1 MAVIGKIRERSGL
14 LIVLVGGAM
23 VAFILTDLFSNR
35 GGSRTRAVGA
45 IAGEDIDIQ
54 EYDRRVGEELDS
66 YRNDFNAT
74 VTSQMTEQVRNTVW
88 NDIIREHTLLRQA
101 EDAGF
106 GTTLSKEEYDDI
118 RFGNNILSDFKSNPN
133 FQDQATGQPNKDLL
147 RNYFQNVQ
155 TNAPVYHEIQKR
167 RMIENRIISK
177 YNTLVKKSVF
187 VNNAQASDEYVG
199 RNAKAT
205 FDLVAMRY
213 QDEPDSLY
221 QVDDGDLNA
230 YYNAHKGDRKYRQ
243 KPARSFDYVVFPVI
257 ATQGDIDQERADLVD
272 LVNDFRN
279 ANDDSLFVVGN
290 TEDRTYVLVP
300 YVEGSADQATDS
312 LILHADTGSVVGPYR
327 DGSSWK
333 LVKVKEIVKVP
344 ESRVRHILLSTQG
357 GKPDAEVKERAD
369 SILAVVKRDKSKFEA
384 LVTKFSEDPGS
395 VQNGGVYEWFDKQK
409 MVPEFT
415 SASFD
420 EPVGAITI
428 AHTSYGYHI
437 IEVLGHR
444 DRNERRLAV
453 IVRNDHPSPT
463 TFKEIYKQ
471 ANEFSL
477 TNTDADRFE
486 TAATEAGLQFQH
498 VDELRSDQRFVPGL
512 QEPFS
517 LINWVNNAEIDAV
530 SAPIEVGESY
540 VVAMLRGIREGGS
553 PALADVK
560 EVLSR
565 EIIKEKKAEAF
576 AQKMAGHADLS
587 ALASAVG
594 KSVQTASDMAFSSF
608 SIPGGYSETEV
619 IGSIFALQPDA
630 TSAPL
635 KGDVA
640 VYVVHMTS
648 LTPAPEMSDPSV
660 EQNAL
665 AQRLQGRA
673 ETTLFN
679 ALKEEADVQDFRGK
693 YY

>member
-35 GGSRTRAVGA
+35 GGSRQRAVGT

-54 EYDRRVGEELDS
+54 DYDRRVTEELDS
-66 YRNDFNAT
+66 YRNDFNTT
-74 VTSQMTEQVRNTVW
+74 VTSQMTEQVRNSVW
-88 NDIIREHTLLRQA
+88 SEVVREHTLLRQA
-101 EDAGF
+101 EEAGF
-106 GTTLSKEEYDDI
+106 GATLSKEEYDDI
-118 RFGNNILSDFKSNPN
+118 RFGNNILPDFKSNPN
-133 FQDQATGQPNKDLL
+133 FQDKTTGQPNKDLL

-167 RMIENRIISK
+167 RIIENRIISK

-187 VNNAQASDEYVG
+187 VNSAQVKNDHVA

-221 QVDDGDLNA
+221 QVNDADLNA
-230 YYNAHKGDRKYRQ
+230 YYSAHKNDRKYRQ
-243 KPARSFDYVVFPVI
+243 QPARSFDYVVFPVE
-257 ATQGDIDQERADLVD
+257 ATQGDIAQEKADLED
-272 LVNDFRN
+272 LVNDFKN
-279 ANDDSLFVVGN
+279 AKDDSLFVVGN
-290 TEDRTYVLVP
+290 TEDRTYSLQP
-300 YVEGSADQATDS
+300 YAAGSADRTTDS
-312 LILHADTGSVVGPYR
+312 LILHADTGAVIGPYR
-327 DGSSWK
+327 DGNAWK
-333 LVKVKEIVKVP
+333 LVKVRSIVQVP
-344 ESRVRHILLSTQG
+344 EARVRHILLSTQN
-357 GKPDAEVKERAD
+357 GKPEDEVKQRAD
-369 SILAVVKRDKSKFEA
+369 SILSVLKRDRSKFEA

-395 VQNGGVYEWFDKQK
+395 VQNGGVYEWFDKHR

-415 SASFD
+415 AASFD

-437 IEVLGHR
+437 VEVLGHR
-444 DRNERRLAV
+444 DRAERRLAV
-453 IVRNDHPSPT
+453 IARQDHPSPT
-463 TFKEIYKQ
+463 TFKDIYKQ

-477 TNTDADRFE
+477 NNTAPEQFE
-486 TAATEAGLQFQH
+486 KAATDAGLQFQH
-498 VDELRSDQRFVPGL
+498 VDELRGDQRFVSGL
-512 QEPFS
+512 QEPFA
-517 LINWVNNAEIDAV
+517 LITWVNNAEIGNV
-530 SAPIEVGESY
+530 SGPIEVGESY
-540 VVAMLRGIREGGS
+540 VVAILRGVREEGV

-560 EVLSR
+560 DVFTREVV
-565 EIIKEKKAEAF
+565 KEKKADVF
-576 AQKMAGHADLS
+576 AQKMGGRSDLS
-587 ALASAVG
+587 AVASAVG
-594 KSVQTASDMAFSSF
+594 KTVQTATDMAFSSY

-619 IGSIFALQPDA
+619 VGRIFALEPDA

-640 VYVVHMTS
+640 VYVVHMNT
-648 LTPAPEMSDPSV
+648 LTPAPELTDPGAERKTLV
-660 EQNAL
+660 
-665 AQRLQGRA
+665 QRLQGRA

-679 ALKEEADVQDFRGK
+679 ALKEEADVQDYRSK